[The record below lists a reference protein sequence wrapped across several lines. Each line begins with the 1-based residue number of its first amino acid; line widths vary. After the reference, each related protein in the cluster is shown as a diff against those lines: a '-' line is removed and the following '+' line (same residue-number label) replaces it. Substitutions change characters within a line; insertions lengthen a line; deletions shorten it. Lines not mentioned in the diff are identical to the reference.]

1 MSGVKWHK
9 FLPVLL
15 LGVGLMGPWGG
26 SHAEE
31 ARPLADDPA
40 VEKRMLVIAEDMR
53 CLVCQN
59 ESLAASQADLA
70 KDLRREIRDQI
81 RQGKTDQEVTDY
93 MVARYGDF
101 VRYRPPVK
109 PVTWA
114 LWFGPF
120 VLLLGA
126 VGLLGWVLRRRILQR
141 SPEAPLSS
149 AQKQQIEALLRDQP

>member
-1 MSGVKWHK
+1 
-9 FLPVLL
+9 
-15 LGVGLMGPWGG
+15 MGPWGG

-40 VEKRMLVIAEDMR
+40 VEKRMLAIAEDMR

>member
-15 LGVGLMGPWGG
+15 LGVGLMGPGG
-26 SHAEE
+26 FSRAEE
-31 ARPLADDPA
+31 AKPLADDPA

-93 MVARYGDF
+93 MVARYADF

-120 VLLLGA
+120 ILLLGA

-149 AQKQQIEALLRDQP
+149 AQKQQIEALLRDKP

>member
-15 LGVGLMGPWGG
+15 LGVGLMGPGG
-26 SHAEE
+26 FPRAEE
-31 ARPLADDPA
+31 AKPLADDPA

-120 VLLLGA
+120 ILLLGA